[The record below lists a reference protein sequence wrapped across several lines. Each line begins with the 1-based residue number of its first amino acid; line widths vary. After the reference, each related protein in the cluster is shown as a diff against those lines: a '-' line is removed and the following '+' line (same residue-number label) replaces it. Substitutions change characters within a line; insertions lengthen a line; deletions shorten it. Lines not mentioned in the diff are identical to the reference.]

1 VESERYTLAL
11 PDGALLSSISL
22 SPPNQA
28 WYHNEKRR
36 QLIHRRL
43 SVHYT
48 IDSMFD
54 ESLKTARAVIGAA
67 RTAYS
72 EARSELSQ
80 SSDQGYCSAVNRSL
94 GRRIMSSLNP
104 RSFAHS
110 IRSGRRKAISTLAMA
125 DSPETK
131 SEEADRLRLEAE
143 IQSTLAEIG
152 RDAWRT
158 LQDLS
163 GSESLARSW
172 LNYIESQLAK
182 PAASVSRLQRWFII
196 SSWFKVPSE
205 GQKLLR
211 QMQSNQKDY
220 LAGCAEFR
228 KTIETQV
235 KRAIATAPTLSL
247 STVITF
253 SSFFPPGSSQATSTG
268 DSGTNTISLRGRG
281 SDDTLASLPG
291 TASDPVTQRSVTWAD
306 LVDRASSKSNERQS
320 TLPTSSLPSSSPDW
334 APEAEG

>member
-1 VESERYTLAL
+1 
-11 PDGALLSSISL
+11 
-22 SPPNQA
+22 
-28 WYHNEKRR
+28 
-36 QLIHRRL
+36 
-43 SVHYT
+43 
-48 IDSMFD
+48 
-54 ESLKTARAVIGAA
+54 
-67 RTAYS
+67 
-72 EARSELSQ
+72 
-80 SSDQGYCSAVNRSL
+80 
-94 GRRIMSSLNP
+94 
-104 RSFAHS
+104 
-110 IRSGRRKAISTLAMA
+110 MA